1 MHTTSNINLLFRK
14 MRAYPLFPQTK
25 RVCRSKC
32 IFSHKLAHLQRS
44 DKMSLLRRQ
53 RPATTSSGGGCAPQF
68 KPFVLPVKSTAR
80 LHSKSSNED
89 DDDAA
94 RNRKALVSGMDLAL
108 KRLPFLSFL
117 SVPPEVTTHKLRQQF
132 KSPGAARS
140 SESDRLLQV
149 KTLGMRRRWGAFV
162 LKDPVRHT
170 LPPLVVADEDD
181 DVADA
186 EALPTLAA
194 APAATGA
201 ADAPPPLVL
210 WQSDDD
216 PTWQVVVPEI
226 VGKFLRPHQREGV
239 QFLFDCVAPIRAYD
253 GMGCILAD
261 DMGLGKTLQSI
272 ALLYTLFTTSLA
284 PDRQPTVKRAIV
296 VCPTSLVKN
305 WDDEIV
311 KWLHGRVKTTA
322 LFEANRDAVVQGIR
336 TFIDG
341 SNHPRLHSPQVL
353 VISYETFRMH
363 AQRFIDA
370 PKACDLLI
378 CDEAH
383 RLKNASSQINRA
395 LSALACRRRVLLS
408 GTPMQN
414 DLDEFFA
421 MVDFTNPGILGS
433 ASEFRKHF
441 LGPILVGREPDATD
455 RARDTAAICSAKL
468 CEVVN
473 QFILRRGNILN
484 AKHLPPKLMQ
494 VVCCPLS
501 PLQEQLYAHFLS
513 SSAFRDMMK
522 KQNAN
527 VLASI
532 TALKKLCNHPLL
544 IFDETG
550 RSNTKLPGFDN
561 CAHFFAQA
569 LQGGASSS
577 SAINR
582 RGGPQQR
589 TCHPAWSGKMLLL
602 DRLMQSMKS
611 TTTDRIVIVSNY
623 TQTLDVVSDLCRERH
638 LPFVRLDG
646 TTSAK
651 KRKALVDTFNDPT
664 THSFAFLLSSKAG
677 GCGLNLI
684 GANRLVLFDPDWNPA
699 TDKQAAARVWRE
711 GQKKMCYVYRFLAT
725 GTLEEKI
732 FQRQLSKEGLQNIV
746 DDKEE
751 VNSLSSKDLKRLFVF
766 ERGTMSTTH
775 DQLKCTRCK
784 WRNRSLKAIDG
795 DADAVLTVDTT
806 DESDGDV
813 SVATEKDASG
823 DDDDGS
829 GECVAEKTYHPQIGM
844 PQEEDLNSWGHHRS
858 YDSVDDEV
866 MQNALKHVRA
876 DLVSF
881 AFSCRIDWQLL
892 QEHQAENEE
901 REIQRDEER
910 KRKRLEKLEAEK
922 APLAEKARTARGK
935 KKTPTVIDDE
945 ESDNVSGSS
954 SEEEEEEEEE
964 EEDDGGRRS
973 HPGPKRQMS
982 EDDTTTDD
990 VAESESEI
998 EIIDVDAPAP
1008 QLPVPSAANESS
1020 PAANEDATQKRKV
1033 SFIQDT
1039 RLETSS
1045 ARPSGT
1051 ASTATAT
1058 ATKRLKRMQTED
1070 DFDDILPT
1078 VTTKVAPPV
1087 RTSTSSFIIDE
1098 DEKESE
1104 PPAASRVA
1112 APAAAERAKSG
1123 LDDDAWSCSRCTLE
1137 NPLANNTCSG
1147 CGLRFRRSRRP
1158 AAHVFDWN
1166 SGDDDDF

>member
-1 MHTTSNINLLFRK
+1 
-14 MRAYPLFPQTK
+14 
-25 RVCRSKC
+25 
-32 IFSHKLAHLQRS
+32 
-44 DKMSLLRRQ
+44 MSLLRRH
-53 RPATTSSGGGCAPQF
+53 RPATTGAGGGGCAPQF
-68 KPFVLPVKSTAR
+68 KPFVLPVKAAAAR
-80 LHSKSSNED
+80 PTNPSSD
-89 DDDAA
+89 ADDAA
-94 RNRKALVSGMDLAL
+94 RNRKALLSGADLAL

-162 LKDPVRHT
+162 PKDPVRHA
-170 LPPLVVADEDD
+170 LPLLVVDEDD
-181 DVADA
+181 DNYSGGLGDAAVA
-186 EALPTLAA
+186 EPLPAIA
-194 APAATGA
+194 APAA

-210 WQSDDD
+210 WQSEED
-216 PTWQVVVPEI
+216 PAWQVVVPEI

-239 QFLFDCVAPIRAYD
+239 QFMFDC
-253 GMGCILAD
+253 
-261 DMGLGKTLQSI
+261 
-272 ALLYTLFTTSLA
+272 TSMA
-284 PDRQPTVKRAIV
+284 PDRQPAVKRAVV

-311 KWLHGRVKTTA
+311 KWLHGRVKTVA
-322 LFEANRDAVVQGIR
+322 LFEANRDAVVKGIR
-336 TFIDG
+336 AFVDG
-341 SNHPRLHSPQVL
+341 SRNPRPGAPQVL

-363 AQRFIDA
+363 AQRFVDA
-370 PKACDLLI
+370 PSACDLLI

-383 RLKNASSQINRA
+383 RLKNAGSQINRA
-395 LSALACRRRVLLS
+395 LSALAC
-408 GTPMQN
+408 
-414 DLDEFFA
+414 
-421 MVDFTNPGILGS
+421 S
-433 ASEFRKHF
+433 AR
-441 LGPILVGREPDATD
+441 
-455 RARDTAAICSAKL
+455 L

-501 PLQEQLYAHFLS
+501 PLQEQLYAHFLA
-513 SSAFRDMMK
+513 SSAFRDLMK

-550 RSNTKLPGFDN
+550 KSNTKLPGFDN

-569 LQGGASSS
+569 LQGGGGT
-577 SAINR
+577 SAGAAGAGGAFNR
-582 RGGPQQR
+582 RGGPMHR

-611 TTTDRIVIVSNY
+611 STTDRIVIVSNY

-651 KRKALVDTFNDPT
+651 KRKSLVDTFNDPAT
-664 THSFAFLLSSKAG
+664 NSFAFLLSSKAG

-766 ERGTMSTTH
+766 ERDTMSTTH
-775 DQLKCTRCK
+775 DQLKCGRCK
-784 WRNRSLKAIDG
+784 WRNRSLTAIDSN
-795 DADAVLTVDTT
+795 ADDVVAVDTT
-806 DESDGDV
+806 DDSDGDA
-813 SVATEKDASG
+813 SASTATEKEASG
-823 DDDDGS
+823 DEQRDADGDDDS
-829 GECVAEKTYHPQIGM
+829 ECSAEKTYHPQIGM
-844 PQEEDLNSWGHHRS
+844 PPEEDLNSWGHHRS

-901 REIQRDEER
+901 RETQRDEER
-910 KRKRLEKLEAEK
+910 KRKRLEKLEAD
-922 APLAEKARTARGK
+922 KAREAGAAAAPKGRGK
-935 KKTPTVIDDE
+935 KKPTVIDED
-945 ESDNVSGSS
+945 SDVFSGSS
-954 SEEEEEEEEE
+954 SEEEEVVDEDEDEEEEE
-964 EEDDGGRRS
+964 EEEENNDDSGR
-973 HPGPKRQMS
+973 HTKRQGS

-990 VAESESEI
+990 VAETESEI
-998 EIIDVDAPAP
+998 EIIDVDAPARERP
-1008 QLPVPSAANESS
+1008 KPSALKASS
-1020 PAANEDATQKRKV
+1020 PAKDGAMHKRKV
-1033 SFIQDT
+1033 SFIQQDT
-1039 RLETSS
+1039 AETSS
-1045 ARPSGT
+1045 SAAQP
-1051 ASTATAT
+1051 ATGS
-1058 ATKRLKRMQTED
+1058 KRLKSMQAED
-1070 DFDDILPT
+1070 DFDDFDDPAPVAT
-1078 VTTKVAPPV
+1078 AKPAPPARV
-1087 RTSTSSFIIDE
+1087 ASSSIIDE

-1104 PPAASRVA
+1104 PPAASC
-1112 APAAAERAKSG
+1112 AKSAP
-1123 LDDDAWSCSRCTLE
+1123 DDDAWSCSRCTLE
-1137 NPLANNTCSG
+1137 NPLANDMCSG

-1158 AAHVFDWN
+1158 AAPVFDWN
-1166 SGDDDDF
+1166 SDDDDF